1 MKKGIRYYLGR
12 NLYKKKNHKEYLSLD
27 RVEDLISGFKQMLG
41 YLVEDLAHNKKLVE
55 AKGIMQRNNVENYVR
70 QEVKD
75 RLAEVEYDQ

>member
-1 MKKGIRYYLGR
+1 
-12 NLYKKKNHKEYLSLD
+12 
-27 RVEDLISGFKQMLG
+27 MLG